1 MGVFFAGRL
10 RGRALAGNGVTGLQ
24 GGWVGGGAGREG
36 GGRTCSG
43 VGRARC
49 VVMLG
54 AVVDGRRAKRD
65 RGGVA
70 ALRDEGAGGGGR
82 RRQLAGG
89 ERLAGGRARLQ
100 ARVVGVVRRRRRAL
114 ARLDGRRRRQVA
126 VARHA
131 GCSESNA
138 HAVRTWHGRATTSV
152 TGADGRTDGR
162 TTGLGTRPTFL
173 AARCSRPMTTSGS
186 RVFVSLRYVTERD
199 RIR

>member
-24 GGWVGGGAGREG
+24 GGREG

-152 TGADGRTDGR
+152 TGAGGRTDGR
-162 TTGLGTRPTFL
+162 TDDG
-173 AARCSRPMTTSGS
+173 ARNSADVPGCTMFST
-186 RVFVSLRYVTERD
+186 D
-199 RIR
+199 DH